1 MASDEATFPSLV
13 GRNLLRR
20 PFRTIVLVI
29 CVAMVIGMQIAATLL
44 DRASRN
50 GLEIGLNRLGADLV
64 IVPRGFEEAMF
75 ESLMRGEAGLF
86 YMDAGLEQK
95 IAQFDF
101 VKKTTSQIFVQS
113 LSGASCCSVWSVFL
127 VGFEPETDFTVR
139 PWLNENQ
146 NRGVG
151 DDDILVGMAIEAEP
165 GDKLKFFGH
174 EFQVAGVLD
183 LAGTGLDTTVFIPI
197 ETVYRMARE
206 SATKAEKTLE
216 ITENDISAVLVK
228 LKPGFHRGIPAL
240 QAAREIEKKHPEVGV
255 IMPDDILVKTQR
267 NLSGTLRALRSA
279 SYIIWPITALL
290 VGLVFAM
297 STAER
302 QREIGMLR
310 AMGAT
315 PGFVFRI
322 IISEALTLTA
332 IGAVLGLVV
341 SVGLLAGFSR
351 LIALSLTIPFY
362 WPGVLELAGLF
373 MVAVILALLTG
384 LVAAFYPALKISRME
399 PYEAMRRSEQ

>member
-1 MASDEATFPSLV
+1 MKRSEFPSLV

-20 PFRTIVLVI
+20 PFRTTALVI
-29 CVAMVIGMQIAATLL
+29 CVAMVIGMQIAAALL
-44 DRASRN
+44 DRAGRK
-50 GLEIGLNRLGADLV
+50 GLEIGLQRLGADLV
-64 IVPRGFEEAMF
+64 IVPRGFEEDMF

-86 YMDAGLEQK
+86 YMDAGLEEK
-95 IAQFDF
+95 IARFDF
-101 VKKTTSQIFVQS
+101 VDKTTSQVFVQS

-127 VGFEPETDFTVR
+127 VGYEPETDFTVR
-139 PWLNENQ
+139 PWLKENQ
-146 NRGVG
+146 DRSVG
-151 DDDILVGMAIEAEP
+151 DDDILVGVAIEAEP
-165 GDKLKFFGH
+165 GDRLKFFGH
-174 EFQVAGVLD
+174 EFRVAGVFD
-183 LAGTGLDTTVFIPI
+183 MAGTGLDTTVFIPR

-206 SATKAEKTLE
+206 SVTRAEKTLE
-216 ITENDISAVLVK
+216 ITDNDISAVLVK

-240 QAAREIEKKHPEVGV
+240 RAAREIEKAHPEVGV
-255 IMPDDILVKTQR
+255 ILPDDILMKTQR
-267 NLSGTLRALRSA
+267 NLSGTLEALRSA

-290 VGLVFAM
+290 VGLIFAM
-297 STAER
+297 STSER

-315 PGFVFRI
+315 PGFVFRMI
-322 IISEALTLTA
+322 TSEALTVTG

-362 WPGVLELAGLF
+362 WPDTMELAGLF
-373 MVAVILALLTG
+373 VAAMILALLTG
-384 LVAAFYPALKISRME
+384 LVAAFYPALQISRME